1 MAISY
6 SNLSVQQLKKAVEI
20 REQIERLEAEL
31 NRVLTG
37 ASTGSSAIGVRPGG
51 MSSAAREKIAA
62 AQRARWARVKG
73 LPGAKAAPQA
83 AAKSTGR
90 KMSAAAR
97 AKIAAAARAR
107 WAKVKAGK

>member
-1 MAISY
+1 MANSL
-6 SNLSVQQLKKAVEI
+6 SSLSVEQLKKAVQIKEEI
-20 REQIERLEAEL
+20 TRLEAEL
-31 NRVLTG
+31 TNLLSGRGTSSP
-37 ASTGSSAIGVRPGG
+37 ASRGG
-51 MSSAAREKIAA
+51 MSAAGRAKIAA

-73 LPGAKAAPQA
+73 AATSAGTKPGP
-83 AAKSTGR
+83 R